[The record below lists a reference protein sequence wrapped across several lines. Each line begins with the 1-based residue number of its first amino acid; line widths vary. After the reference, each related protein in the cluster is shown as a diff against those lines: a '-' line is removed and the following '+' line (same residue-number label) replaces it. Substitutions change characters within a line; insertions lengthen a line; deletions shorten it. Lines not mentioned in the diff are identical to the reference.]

1 MFVKCFYS
9 TQTRM
14 LETVLGLGY
23 SSFMNDKIVMPR
35 SDWEKLEA
43 TTMADLIAKNE
54 VSAQE
59 KRFCEF

>member
-1 MFVKCFYS
+1 MFVKRFYS

-23 SSFMNDKIVMPR
+23 RSFMNDKIVMPR

>member
-1 MFVKCFYS
+1 MFVKNFYS

>member
-1 MFVKCFYS
+1 
-9 TQTRM
+9 M

-23 SSFMNDKIVMPR
+23 SSFMNNKIVMSW
-35 SDWEKLEA
+35 SDWEKLD
-43 TTMADLIAKNE
+43 TTAMADLIANNE

>member
-1 MFVKCFYS
+1 MFVKRFYS

-23 SSFMNDKIVMPR
+23 SSFMNNKIVM
-35 SDWEKLEA
+35 SWWDWEKLEA
-43 TTMADLIAKNE
+43 TTMADLIAKND

>member
-1 MFVKCFYS
+1 MFVKRFYS

-43 TTMADLIAKNE
+43 TTMADLIAKND

>member
-1 MFVKCFYS
+1 MFVKRFYS

-35 SDWEKLEA
+35 SDWKKLEA
-43 TTMADLIAKNE
+43 TTMADLIPRNE

>member
-1 MFVKCFYS
+1 MFVKHFYS

-23 SSFMNDKIVMPR
+23 SSFMNDKIIMSW
-35 SDWEKLEA
+35 SDWGKLEA

-54 VSAQE
+54 ASAQE

>member
-1 MFVKCFYS
+1 MFVKRFYS

-23 SSFMNDKIVMPR
+23 SSFMNNKIVMSW
-35 SDWEKLEA
+35 SDWAKLDA
-43 TTMADLIAKNE
+43 TMMADLIANNE

>member
-1 MFVKCFYS
+1 MFVKRFYS

-43 TTMADLIAKNE
+43 TTMADLFTKNE